1 MASGVG
7 AKIEMQLHKLIQTN
21 SVILKIV
28 RLRFLFYQ
36 MKVLISELLLDWCFC
51 ARYLLTKDELFYNE
65 KNYGYVFLL
74 KQIFL
79 FSIVGIHTY
88 LLLTLGVRL
97 RIVLFSMLSWAMS
110 VIDT

>member
-36 MKVLISELLLDWCFC
+36 MKVLISELLLD
-51 ARYLLTKDELFYNE
+51 
-65 KNYGYVFLL
+65 
-74 KQIFL
+74 
-79 FSIVGIHTY
+79 
-88 LLLTLGVRL
+88 
-97 RIVLFSMLSWAMS
+97 
-110 VIDT
+110 